1 MRWDCLLLLAALAS
15 GGCAGNRS
23 NEFPL
28 PPPSSNPPGKK
39 ASTPIVTPAQG
50 RAGRIASV
58 HSTGRFVVI
67 TFPVGVPLP
76 PAERRLNVYRA
87 GLKVAEVKVN
97 AMSIDVNT
105 VADIVAGECEVGDE
119 AREE

>member
-1 MRWDCLLLLAALAS
+1 MPQASSKPAAKK
-15 GGCAGNRS
+15 
-23 NEFPL
+23 
-28 PPPSSNPPGKK
+28 PPT
-39 ASTPIVTPAQG
+39 AIVTPAQG

-58 HSTGRFVVI
+58 HAASHFVVI
-67 TFPVGVPLP
+67 TYPVGIPLP

-119 AREE
+119 VREE

>member
-1 MRWDCLLLLAALAS
+1 MPKPS
-15 GGCAGNRS
+15 GN
-23 NEFPL
+23 
-28 PPPSSNPPGKK
+28 PPPKK
-39 ASTPIVTPAQG
+39 PSTPIVTPAQG

-58 HSTGRFVVI
+58 HSTSQFVVI
-67 TFPVGVPLP
+67 TFPVGIPLP

-97 AMSIDVNT
+97 ALSIDVNT

-119 AREE
+119 VREE